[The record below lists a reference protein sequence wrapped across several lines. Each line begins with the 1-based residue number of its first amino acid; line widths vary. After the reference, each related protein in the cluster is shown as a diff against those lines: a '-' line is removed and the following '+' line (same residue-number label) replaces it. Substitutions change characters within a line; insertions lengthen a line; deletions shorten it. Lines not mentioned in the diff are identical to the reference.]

1 MWLDFEGS
9 FRNTTVWINGALAAQ
24 HDCGYTPFRVRL
36 DNLTSVA
43 YGAKSTVAVYVDPD
57 NGDLGGRES
66 GSGWWYEGG
75 GLYRPVHIVRASTV
89 HIEQDGLFAYSNVS
103 LANAGDAASATVH
116 ASAAVVNTGAAAADV
131 CVTFSI
137 AAPDGAAA
145 AAAARRA
152 ALHRRRRLRRRAR
165 HDAVAA
171 PRLWS
176 SASPTLYSVS
186 AAVGACGADDGDRS
200 APAYRSSSAA
210 ASDALTVPH
219 GFRTLRYDADDG
231 FFLNEEHFKVRGRAI
246 RRNSGAIRRN
256 SAENFAQLSDAL
268 TGVVYQVRGFCDHTN
283 FAVVG
288 MAVPPR
294 VNLFRAQASRAVGGN
309 GRRTSHNPPDRGLLE
324 IYDRV
329 GITVMDENRTHHVT
343 LEHSGGRTVPSLSPR
358 APSLCRPLRQRVE
371 IRDEHGRLGEARP
384 QPPGGRDL
392 ELLQRGRLRGRARGR
407 RAGVP
412 RDRVRVRR
420 LATNAGEHVHF
431 GDLL

>member
-1 MWLDFEGS
+1 M
-9 FRNTTVWINGALAAQ
+9 
-24 HDCGYTPFRVRL
+24 
-36 DNLTSVA
+36 
-43 YGAKSTVAVYVDPD
+43 
-57 NGDLGGRES
+57 
-66 GSGWWYEGG
+66 
-75 GLYRPVHIVRASTV
+75 RASPV

-145 AAAARRA
+145 APPPPAVPLSIAAGASAVARA
-152 ALHRRRRLRRRAR
+152 TI
-165 HDAVAA
+165 AVAA

-186 AAVGACGADDGDRS
+186 AAVGACGGDDGDRS

-210 ASDALTVPH
+210 AADALTVPH

-231 FFLNEEHFKVRGRAI
+231 FFLNEEHFKVRAAQF
-246 RRNSGAIRRN
+246 GAIRRN
-256 SAENFAQLSDAL
+256 SRAAQHAL

-329 GITVMDENRTHHVT
+329 GITVMDENRTHHTT
-343 LEHSGGRTVPSLSPR
+343 LEHSGGRTAPYSLTPR
-358 APSLCRPLRQRVE
+358 PFPLQASLPTSRS
-371 IRDEHGRLGEARP
+371 
-384 QPPGGRDL
+384 
-392 ELLQRGRLRGRARGR
+392 
-407 RAGVP
+407 
-412 RDRVRVRR
+412 
-420 LATNAGEHVHF
+420 T
-431 GDLL
+431 

>member
-1 MWLDFEGS
+1 MTALASPRTLSILAVLTLQSVAASRDSVSFDFGWKHRTGLHDWAPAGSEPPKQPDPGLRPPESTAKFDDAGWADVQLPHDGLIANNSYSDAACPNGCSGHSFIPRRVLWYRKEFTLPSSWKGSAVWLDFEGS

-75 GLYRPVHIVRASTV
+75 GLYRPVHLVRASPV

-116 ASAAVVNTGAAAADV
+116 ASAAVVNTGGAAADV

-145 AAAARRA
+145 APPPPAVPLSIAAGASAVARA
-152 ALHRRRRLRRRAR
+152 TI
-165 HDAVAA
+165 AVAA

-186 AAVGACGADDGDRS
+186 AAVGACGGDDGDRS

-246 RRNSGAIRRN
+246 RRNSAQFGAIRP
-256 SAENFAQLSDAL
+256 Q
-268 TGVVYQVRGFCDHTN
+268 FC
-283 FAVVG
+283 AI
-288 MAVPPR
+288 
-294 VNLFRAQASRAVGGN
+294 L
-309 GRRTSHNPPDRGLLE
+309 
-324 IYDRV
+324 
-329 GITVMDENRTHHVT
+329 
-343 LEHSGGRTVPSLSPR
+343 
-358 APSLCRPLRQRVE
+358 
-371 IRDEHGRLGEARP
+371 
-384 QPPGGRDL
+384 
-392 ELLQRGRLRGRARGR
+392 
-407 RAGVP
+407 
-412 RDRVRVRR
+412 
-420 LATNAGEHVHF
+420 
-431 GDLL
+431 